1 MMKKL
6 FTLLLATVA
15 TVSAWAQIEQG
26 KTYIIQCHKNSGTF
40 YMQDNGAGLVINGG
54 ITSTSYW
61 TFTPTGTANCYYVQ
75 NASTGRYIQS
85 TNLELRSP
93 VQLGTTPVEMVVW
106 KDTDASHT
114 NTVGMYAI
122 ASNDQTTIDF
132 SGTVTKGCNCAEAN
146 MRVEA
151 FGCKA
156 GTNAKSFWTIFQQDM
171 PTPVTL
177 SSPFTG
183 TTVAEGDFYLYNV
196 ESGLWLQNNDSRTN
210 FWHTLGDLG
219 TRGLDFTLTANGEG
233 YYICGKLTTNNTG
246 ATINRSNMYLDTN
259 ASDVWTFEPITVN
272 GITNAYKIYS
282 DDFTLCCNKMTA
294 TFPAYGLFSKGGG
307 DQYYLGSASNPDA
320 EHAVW
325 QIITKQERLAKL
337 AEATE
342 NNPLDASWLVPT
354 ADFPNNDSRYDLWTK
369 EFNGGEFGRGHDVD
383 GNLGRGSMIISGIN
397 TDYANM
403 YTTITVPN
411 GRYTLQP
418 QGFYRDGSHNEI
430 GAKRDAG
437 DEMLRAVYYANNVQ
451 QNVMSICDQT
461 PNAQVGNYYAWQSGN
476 YWIPDNSDRPA
487 AQRCLQL
494 GMPDGYGYVND
505 PIEVIVRD
513 GQLTIGVKKGS
524 KSEGDWLVFDNFK
537 LTYYGPVTYQ
547 TTQENI
553 NLTNGYA
560 TYCSDRDMQVTTTG
574 ADAYKVSATSEAD
587 GTTNAV
593 LTKID
598 YIPAYTGVIIFGEGL
613 TAATLE
619 SVETI
624 TTPVDVSDNLLRSS
638 IVAHQLM
645 AEEFYGNQQLY
656 NYTLGV
662 SGNNVSFKH
671 SSGYG
676 KLAAGRAYLQTPIN
690 VIADGGGAKI
700 MITFDDATGIDILKN
715 EQLDKTSDAVYDLQ
729 GRRMTGILKQGIYIV
744 NGKKYIIK

>member
-1 MMKKL
+1 MKKL
-6 FTLLLATVA
+6 FMLLLAVVA
-15 TVSAWAQIEQG
+15 AASAWAQFDAD
-26 KTYIIQCHKNSGTF
+26 KTYVIQCHKNSGTL
-40 YMQDNGAGLVINGG
+40 YMVDNGGGLALGSSI
-54 ITSTSYW
+54 SSASYW
-61 TFTPTGTANCYYVQ
+61 KFTATQNDGCYYVQ
-75 NASTGRYIQS
+75 NAKTGRYIQS
-85 TNLELRSP
+85 TNLSVEAA
-93 VQLGTTPVEMVVW
+93 VQLGENPVEMVVW
-106 KDTDASHT
+106 QDTDASH
-114 NTVGMYAI
+114 NTANMYAI
-122 ASNDQTTIDF
+122 VSNDQTIDF
-132 SGTVTKGCNCAEAN
+132 TGTATKGCNSREAN
-146 MRVEA
+146 MIVQVY
-151 FGCKA
+151 GCKA

-183 TTVAEGDFYLYNV
+183 TTVDEGDFYLYNV

-233 YYICGKLTTNNTG
+233 YYICGKLTQIDG
-246 ATINRSNMYLDTN
+246 RGYTINRSNMYLDTN
-259 ASDVWTFEPITVN
+259 ASDVWTIKPVTVA
-272 GITNAYKIYS
+272 GVTNAYKIYS
-282 DDFTLCCNKMTA
+282 GDYVLCCNKTTA
-294 TFPAYGLFSKGGG
+294 PYPAYNLFSKGGG
-307 DQYYLGSASNPDA
+307 EQYYLASAANPDE

-325 QIITKQERLAKL
+325 QIITKEERMTALGS
-337 AEATE
+337 ATADS
-342 NNPLDASWLVPT
+342 PADASWLVPS
-354 ADFPNNDSRYDLWTK
+354 ADFVNNDARYDLWTK
-369 EFNGGEFGRGHDVD
+369 NYDGDFGRGHDVNGD
-383 GNLGRGSMIISGIN
+383 LGRGSTIISSVGS
-397 TDYANM
+397 TYAEM

-418 QGFYRDGSHNEI
+418 QGFYRDGSHDEI

-437 DEMLRAVYYANNVQ
+437 NEMLRAVYYANDVQ
-451 QNVMSICDQT
+451 QNVMSICDNT
-461 PNAQVGNYYAWQSGN
+461 PAAVLGNYYAWQSGN
-476 YWIPDNSDRPA
+476 YWVPKDSDKPS

-494 GMPDGYGYVND
+494 GMRDGYGYVND

-524 KSEGDWLVFDNFK
+524 KSNDDWLVFDNFK

-624 TTPVDVSDNLLRSS
+624 TTPVDVSDNLLRPS

-676 KLAAGRAYLQTPIN
+676 KLAAGRAYLQTPVN

>member
-6 FTLLLATVA
+6 FMLLLAVVA
-15 TVSAWAQIEQG
+15 AASAWAQFDAD
-26 KTYIIQCHKNSGTF
+26 KTYVIQCHKNSGTL
-40 YMQDNGAGLVINGG
+40 YMVDNGGGLALGSSI
-54 ITSTSYW
+54 SSASYW
-61 TFTPTGTANCYYVQ
+61 KFTATQNDGCYYVQ
-75 NASTGRYIQS
+75 NAKTGRYIQS
-85 TNLELRSP
+85 TNLSLNAA
-93 VQLGTTPVEMVVW
+93 VQLGENPVEMVVW
-106 KDTDASHT
+106 QDTDASH
-114 NTVGMYAI
+114 NTANMYAI
-122 ASNDQTTIDF
+122 VSNDQTIDF
-132 SGTVTKGCNCAEAN
+132 TGTVTKGCNSLEAN
-146 MRVEA
+146 MIVQVY
-151 FGCKA
+151 GCKA

-259 ASDVWTFEPITVN
+259 ATDVWTIEPVTVA
-272 GITNAYKIYS
+272 GVTNAYKIYS
-282 DDFTLCCNKMTA
+282 GDYVLCCNKTTA
-294 TFPAYGLFSKGGG
+294 PYPAYNLFSKGGG
-307 DQYYLGSASNPDA
+307 EQYYLASAANPDE

-325 QIITKQERLAKL
+325 QIITKAERMTALGS
-337 AEATE
+337 ATADS
-342 NNPLDASWLVPT
+342 PADASWLVPS
-354 ADFPNNDSRYDLWTK
+354 ADFVNNDARYDLWTK
-369 EFNGGEFGRGHDVD
+369 KYDGDFGRGGDVAGD
-383 GNLGRGSMIISGIN
+383 LGRGSMIISSVGS
-397 TDYANM
+397 TYAEM
-403 YTTITVPN
+403 YTTLTDLPD
-411 GRYTLQP
+411 GKYTLQL

-430 GAKRDAG
+430 GTKRDAG
-437 DEMLRAVYYANNVQ
+437 DEMLRAVYYANDVQ
-451 QNVMSICDQT
+451 QNVMSICDNT
-461 PNAQVGNYYAWQSGN
+461 PAAVLGNYYAWQSGN
-476 YWIPDNSDRPA
+476 YWVPKDSDKPS

-494 GMPDGYGYVND
+494 GMRDGYGYVND

-524 KSEGDWLVFDNFK
+524 KSNDDWLVFDNFK

-624 TTPVDVSDNLLRSS
+624 TTPVDVSDNLLRPS

-700 MITFDDATGIDILKN
+700 MLTFEDATGIDILKN

>member
-6 FTLLLATVA
+6 FMLLLAVVA
-15 TVSAWAQIEQG
+15 AASAWAQFDAD
-26 KTYIIQCHKNSGTF
+26 KTYVIQCHKNSGTL
-40 YMQDNGAGLVINGG
+40 YMVDNGGGLALGSSI
-54 ITSTSYW
+54 SSASYW
-61 TFTPTGTANCYYVQ
+61 KFTATQNDGCYYVQ
-75 NASTGRYIQS
+75 NAKTGRYIQS
-85 TNLELRSP
+85 TNLSLNAA
-93 VQLGTTPVEMVVW
+93 VQLGENPVEMVVW
-106 KDTDASHT
+106 QDTDASH
-114 NTVGMYAI
+114 NTANMYAI
-122 ASNDQTTIDF
+122 VSNDQTIDF
-132 SGTVTKGCNCAEAN
+132 TGTATKGCNSREAN
-146 MRVEA
+146 MIVQVY
-151 FGCKA
+151 GCKA
-156 GTNAKSFWTIFQQDM
+156 GTNAKSYWTIFQQDM

-259 ASDVWTFEPITVN
+259 ASDVWTFEPITVA
-272 GITNAYKIYS
+272 GVTNAYKIYS
-282 DDFTLCCNKMTA
+282 GDYVLCCNKTTA
-294 TFPAYGLFSKGGG
+294 NFPAYNLFSKGGG
-307 DQYYLGSASNPDA
+307 EQYYLASAANPDE

-325 QIITKQERLAKL
+325 QIITKAERMTALGS
-337 AEATE
+337 ATADS
-342 NNPLDASWLVPT
+342 PADASWLVPS
-354 ADFPNNDSRYDLWTK
+354 ADFVNNDARYDLWTK
-369 EFNGGEFGRGHDVD
+369 NYDGDFERGGDVAGD
-383 GNLGRGSMIISGIN
+383 LGRGSMIISSIGS
-397 TDYANM
+397 TYAEM
-403 YTTITVPN
+403 YTTLTDLPD
-411 GRYTLQP
+411 GKYTLQL
-418 QGFYRDGSHNEI
+418 QGFYRDGSHDE
-430 GAKRDAG
+430 AG
-437 DEMLRAVYYANNVQ
+437 SKHDGDEEMLRAVFFANDVQ
-451 QNVMSICDQT
+451 QNVMSICDNT
-461 PNAQVGNYYAWQSGN
+461 PAAKLGNYYAWQSGN
-476 YWIPDNSDRPA
+476 YWVPKDSDKPS

-494 GMPDGYGYVND
+494 GMRDGYGYVND

-524 KSEGDWLVFDNFK
+524 KSNDDWLVFDNFK

-676 KLAAGRAYLQTPIN
+676 KLAAGRAYLQTPVN

-700 MITFDDATGIDILKN
+700 MLTFEDATGIDILKN